1 MHRCACRTIVLQFLK
16 TVVYSTLTFKV
27 NNCFC
32 LFKKL
37 GILLISFQ
45 LWNELCDLIA
55 KNPDKVTSLKI
66 EPIIRQGLKRYTDQI
81 GILWNSLADYYIR
94 GGHFE
99 RARDIYEEAIQTVI
113 TVRDFTQVF
122 DAYAQFEK
130 NLISAKMEAMEEAG
144 PSEEGKEQ
152 YGGLE
157 FHHHKLKTKPWWA
170 SDLATHLVKRWL
182 WVLSQAST
190 ILWLRL
196 LLSL

>member
-1 MHRCACRTIVLQFLK
+1 MN
-16 TVVYSTLTFKV
+16 TFSLAANILKV

-32 LFKKL
+32 LLKKL
-37 GILLISFQ
+37 GILLVSFQ

-152 YGGLE
+152 YGPRVSSSQTE
-157 FHHHKLKTKPWWA
+157 NKA
-170 SDLATHLVKRWL
+170 LVG
-182 WVLSQAST
+182 
-190 ILWLRL
+190 
-196 LLSL
+196 